1 MKGNKMEID
10 FFNKKVFKEVF
21 LKYGEP
27 SPRNHHNDMRR
38 IIVAYSAM
46 DIMIT
51 LGVKSPVKQT
61 DLDRI
66 AVKSVRDEA
75 LSLLVDIGYI
85 EPTVWKKVEA
95 WKETPLWKKIPL
107 KERLSIKTISYQS

>member
-1 MKGNKMEID
+1 
-10 FFNKKVFKEVF
+10 
-21 LKYGEP
+21 
-27 SPRNHHNDMRR
+27 
-38 IIVAYSAM
+38 
-46 DIMIT
+46 MIT

>member
-1 MKGNKMEID
+1 MEID

-51 LGVKSPVKQT
+51 LGFKSSVKQT
-61 DLDRI
+61 ELDRI

-75 LSLLVDIGYI
+75 LSLLIEIGYI
-85 EPTVWKKVEA
+85 KPTASKKVEA
-95 WKETPLWKKIPL
+95 WKATALWKKIPL